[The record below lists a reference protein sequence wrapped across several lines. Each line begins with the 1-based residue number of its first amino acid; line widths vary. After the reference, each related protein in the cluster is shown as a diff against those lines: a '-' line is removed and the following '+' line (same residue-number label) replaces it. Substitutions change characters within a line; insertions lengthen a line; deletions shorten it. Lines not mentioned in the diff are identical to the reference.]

1 MDASSARDTL
11 KYAHK
16 QYKLE
21 INKDRGKFYNNNKL
35 IFHGFAFK
43 ALMMFIDN
51 CNDDNVKWKFQP
63 QLTMREQ
70 CKFKERRKDDKEKT
84 L

>member
-1 MDASSARDTL
+1 
-11 KYAHK
+11 
-16 QYKLE
+16 
-21 INKDRGKFYNNNKL
+21 
-35 IFHGFAFK
+35 
-43 ALMMFIDN
+43 MFIDN

>member
-1 MDASSARDTL
+1 MDACTTRNTL

-21 INKDRGKFYNNNKL
+21 INRDRGKFYNNNKL
-35 IFHGFAFK
+35 IFQGFAFK

-51 CNDDNVKWKFQP
+51 CNDTNVKENFQS
-63 QLTMREQ
+63 QLTMREE